1 MRSLFGVQDVLELVE
16 NGYEDLVANA
26 TDVQRVAFKE
36 QKIAKLSFTFNKM
49 WIQTTLK
56 NFKDNK
62 MQRSVGHLSKAL

>member
-1 MRSLFGVQDVLELVE
+1 LVE

-26 TDVQRVAFKE
+26 TDVQRAAFKE
-36 QKIAKLSFTFNKM
+36 QKIARLSFTFNKM